1 MNHNSSATKNCS
13 YSVTVRNYMG
23 EGFPEGPIE
32 EVIFENAEAACSVS
46 ISGIKISR
54 KLPTKPKK
62 PIIVRHFP

>member
-1 MNHNSSATKNCS
+1 
-13 YSVTVRNYMG
+13 MG